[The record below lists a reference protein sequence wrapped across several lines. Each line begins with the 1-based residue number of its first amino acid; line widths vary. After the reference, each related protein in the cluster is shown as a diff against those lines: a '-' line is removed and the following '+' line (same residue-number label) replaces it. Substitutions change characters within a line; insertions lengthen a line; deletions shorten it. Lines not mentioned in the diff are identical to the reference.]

1 MLSYSAG
8 GGEIVSLSWKEML
21 WTKWSQYCSPLQR
34 LAPSG
39 PMLSKKRQ
47 FRDNSVEFDVFKL
60 PDNHHEFLL
69 FLITVLP
76 SSVSHLIDP
85 GVSMVYA
92 AEGMSLPSL
101 PHAGHLEDDCLLTL
115 QGVTGTALALSE
127 REWKNLLACPS
138 PTHFS
143 DPSALT
149 ACSTAWC
156 RIICRRNCW
165 LSKPWKESQ
174 EREHLG
180 LWMVIEI
187 FFWIYYSKREKKFE
201 NWLIGTWFC
210 PFPVTGTA
218 FLASKLN
225 HYPEPLKNQSSS
237 IFFSWL
243 VWLRSFS
250 GKKYVYKII
259 TLLKAC
265 KMLTMWILL

>member
-1 MLSYSAG
+1 MF
-8 GGEIVSLSWKEML
+8 

-39 PMLSKKRQ
+39 PMLSEKRQ

-92 AEGMSLPSL
+92 AEGMSLLSL

-115 QGVTGTALALSE
+115 QGVTGTALALSKQ
-127 REWKNLLACPS
+127 EWKNLLACPS

-143 DPSALT
+143 DPSALA
-149 ACSTAWC
+149 ACSTARC

-174 EREHLG
+174 GRGHLG

-187 FFWIYYSKREKKFE
+187 FFLNILFKKRKKVWELAYWNMVLPIPCDWSSFPGQQTESLSRAFKKSVIIYFLLLACMTSLLFWKKICIQNHHTSKSMQDVNYVNSLVATQHLEKC
-201 NWLIGTWFC
+201 LISKTWF
-210 PFPVTGTA
+210 
-218 FLASKLN
+218 L
-225 HYPEPLKNQSSS
+225 
-237 IFFSWL
+237 
-243 VWLRSFS
+243 
-250 GKKYVYKII
+250 
-259 TLLKAC
+259 
-265 KMLTMWILL
+265 